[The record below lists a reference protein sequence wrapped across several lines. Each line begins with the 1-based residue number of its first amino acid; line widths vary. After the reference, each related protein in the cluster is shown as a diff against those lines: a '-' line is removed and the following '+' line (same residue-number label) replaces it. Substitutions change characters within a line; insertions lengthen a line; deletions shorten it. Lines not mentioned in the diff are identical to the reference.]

1 VHVLRAMEI
10 DPVHL
15 QRALAVV
22 AVPAEPAQAAA
33 KRFSGSAANALE
45 LTVTEAIALGH
56 NYVGCEHLL
65 LGLISEPDGAGGQI
79 LREAGVDLRSARRAV
94 AAALAGYTHL
104 RAQNATP
111 ASASTAVADAV
122 RTVPRPIVDRL
133 DRLERHTGL
142 SGED

>member
-1 VHVLRAMEI
+1 MEI
-10 DPVHL
+10 DPVHV
-15 QRALAVV
+15 QRALAMAAV
-22 AVPAEPAQAAA
+22 AGEPAQAAA